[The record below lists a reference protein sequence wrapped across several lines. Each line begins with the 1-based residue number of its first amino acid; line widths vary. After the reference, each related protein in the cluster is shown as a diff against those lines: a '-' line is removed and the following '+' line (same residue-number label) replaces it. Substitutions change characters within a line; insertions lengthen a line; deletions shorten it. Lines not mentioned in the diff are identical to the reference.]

1 MTRSSG
7 LKNERIGRAAKLFFG
22 TVIVSAFI
30 VAGTLWW
37 SHHITGDLAAA
48 KTELASLNI
57 KLKHTPVII
66 HFHGKEFVR
75 VLRDSEMSFTR
86 GDGSDV
92 PGRYSSASLLNIRR
106 NFSDNSK
113 KSHYIIVL
121 RVALCL

>member
-1 MTRSSG
+1 MN
-7 LKNERIGRAAKLFFG
+7 NEKPYGCSF
-22 TVIVSAFI
+22 VPDV
-30 VAGTLWW
+30 WW

-48 KTELASLNI
+48 KTELPSLNI

-92 PGRYSSASLLNIRR
+92 PGRYSQVWHVR
-106 NFSDNSK
+106 
-113 KSHYIIVL
+113 
-121 RVALCL
+121 